1 MNPGA
6 TATADDAAAAA
17 AGQSYDAAAN
27 DGSAAA
33 ATEQLWRR
41 SPAAV
46 PRANAAGGPTIPPR
60 HEPRHARDAA
70 EDAGDAGRD
79 AHRHDAL
86 PSPITTADCRAVSKP
101 RPVPKGGSHGNG
113 AKSTHASSALQPG
126 AGSDRGW
133 QHREQPWGG
142 AGRRQRRLPQCDDA
156 SQLRDERYGH

>member
-1 MNPGA
+1 MNPGRGSPADAARPDAGSTHAAAA
-6 TATADDAAAAA
+6 TATADAAAAA
-17 AGQSYDAAAN
+17 
-27 DGSAAA
+27 
-33 ATEQLWRR
+33 EQLWRR

-113 AKSTHASSALQPG
+113 AKSTHTSSALQPG
-126 AGSDRGW
+126 AGSDRG
-133 QHREQPWGG
+133 GNTG
-142 AGRRQRRLPQCDDA
+142 
-156 SQLRDERYGH
+156 